1 MTDWTTNSQYSERS
15 EWVTIHGALLRSS
28 VDFTI
33 PDSTS
38 TLLSWNKEEY
48 NTEGSSLHST
58 STLPSRITIPLGS
71 EYNYAQFFANVEWDT
86 NSTGIRSISIDK
98 NGAGSPILPQAQGLG
113 TNTYQCIVS
122 SPIPINPGDYFEVAV
137 YQDSTVSLTLF
148 AATARTYFGVRLY
161 KPI

>member
-71 EYNYAQFFANVEWDT
+71 EYNYAQFFANVVWDT
-86 NSTGIRSISIDK
+86 NSTGIRSIEIYK
-98 NGAGSPILPQAQGLG
+98 NGAGSSILPRVQGPG
-113 TNTYQCIVS
+113 TNGHQCMVS
-122 SPIPINPGDYFEVAV
+122 SPIPINPGDYFEVVV
-137 YQDSTVSLTLF
+137 YQNSTVSVTIF
-148 AATARTYFGVRLY
+148 AATDRTYFGIRLY